1 MISFLLEHK
10 VTFLI
15 ASEVIFWVFVSLALL
30 LRYWFRLKKASLA
43 AFIILILNELA
54 VFLIGVLDYIEIGT
68 ISQFQILI
76 IIFILYSLIFG
87 KSDFKK
93 LDRWIQKKVARM
105 KGEPIP
111 DFGEAPKRAL
121 YGKEHAKEERKGFY
135 RHFIIFVAAQICF
148 AIILKFV
155 PMTSTNLIAGISNIW
170 TKVLIIDF
178 IWSFSYTIWPKK
190 KKASS

>member
-1 MISFLLEHK
+1 MISFILEHK

-30 LRYWFRLKKASLA
+30 LRYWFRMKKASLA

-54 VFLIGVLDYIEIGT
+54 VFLVGVLDYIAIGM

-76 IIFILYSLIFG
+76 IIFILYSIIFG
-87 KSDFKK
+87 RSDFKK
-93 LDRWIQKKVARM
+93 LDRWIQKKVAQM

-111 DFGEAPKRAL
+111 DFGEKPKRQL

-135 RHFIIFVAAQICF
+135 KHFLIFVVAHIGF
-148 AIILKFV
+148 ALLLAFV
-155 PMTSTNLIAGISNIW
+155 KTDDNNLIGGISNIW
-170 TKVLIIDF
+170 TKILIIDF
-178 IWSFSYTIWPKK
+178 IWSFSHTIWPKK
-190 KKASS
+190 EKSNS